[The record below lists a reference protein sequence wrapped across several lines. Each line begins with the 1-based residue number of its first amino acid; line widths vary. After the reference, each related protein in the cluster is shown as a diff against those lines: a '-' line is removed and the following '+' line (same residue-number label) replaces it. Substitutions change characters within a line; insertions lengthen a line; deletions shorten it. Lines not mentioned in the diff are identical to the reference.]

1 MLSYFGYI
9 LIAVVGLRKQ
19 FSFYERFRKDDEGG
33 NWNWKL
39 ENERGV
45 EKHIYLSFL
54 KEWSESR
61 FWVYRAQKDLFV
73 YNILWKFSTK
83 NILKSITYQC

>member
-33 NWNWKL
+33 N
-39 ENERGV
+39 
-45 EKHIYLSFL
+45 
-54 KEWSESR
+54 
-61 FWVYRAQKDLFV
+61 
-73 YNILWKFSTK
+73 
-83 NILKSITYQC
+83 